1 MENQVTVTKSPELMA
16 LEAKQA
22 AEFAM
27 TPVGMMVKNMEAI
40 SKVAE
45 YYAKTDFVPATFKGK
60 PENCAIAIDMATRM
74 NMNPIM
80 VMQNMYVVHGQP
92 SLSSK
97 LIIAMINN
105 CGQFEPLRFEH
116 NGKGG
121 DDFGYRAWT
130 FRKSDVKHEFRL
142 EGAWITASMVKAE
155 GWGSKWKTMPEQM
168 YKYRAAVFWARTN
181 APEVT
186 MGLLTREE
194 VEEPGFVSEV
204 EEAPQAK
211 TPAEL
216 AMEEMKKKR
225 MRADAPIAPVVT
237 EPQPQGNPII
247 YPEPQGEKEA
257 SEAQTRGTQVN
268 VPPTPFDEPEEAKN
282 AENGN
287 SKAGRTLV

>member
-1 MENQVTVTKSPELMA
+1 MENNVTVTKSEELQLM
-16 LEAKQA
+16 EARAA
-22 AEFAM
+22 AEFAI
-27 TPVGMMVKNMEAI
+27 TPIGMMVKNMEAI

-45 YYAKTDFVPATFKGK
+45 YYAKTDFVPVTFKGK

-121 DDFGYRAWT
+121 DEFAYRAWT
-130 FRKSDVKHEFRL
+130 YRKSDVKHEFRL
-142 EGAWITASMVKAE
+142 EGTWITAAMVKAE
-155 GWGSKWKTMPEQM
+155 GWGQKWKTMPEQM

-204 EEAPQAK
+204 EETQAK
-211 TPAEL
+211 TPVEL

-225 MRADAPIAPVVT
+225 KKADAPIAPVVT
-237 EPQPQGNPII
+237 EPQPQGNPAI

-268 VPPTPFDEPEEAKN
+268 ISPTPFDEPEEAKN
-282 AENGN
+282 AENGKP
-287 SKAGRTLV
+287 KAGRTLV

>member
-27 TPVGMMVKNMEAI
+27 TPVGMMVRNMEAI
-40 SKVAE
+40 NQVAQ

-97 LIIAMINN
+97 LMIAMINN

-130 FRKSDVKHEFRL
+130 FRKSDTKHEFRL

-194 VEEPGFVSEV
+194 VEEPSFVADV
-204 EEAPQAK
+204 TDAPQTTK
-211 TPAEL
+211 TPQEI
-216 AMEEMKKKR
+216 AMEEMKKRRK
-225 MRADAPIAPVVT
+225 AGAKGGNPVIYPEQKKEEPQP
-237 EPQPQGNPII
+237 EPQPQ
-247 YPEPQGEKEA
+247 
-257 SEAQTRGTQVN
+257 AQAQA
-268 VPPTPFDEPEEAKN
+268 PTPFDEPENTQAGDN
-282 AENGN
+282 ANP
-287 SKAGRTLV
+287 KAERTLL